1 MNGVTTVKKKIL
13 IVGGTGRIGLAVAR
27 DIAVHSDVHL
37 LLTGR
42 SREKGAA
49 VARSFDGRAEFR
61 PLDLQTATRQELID
75 LARQVDLVVQ
85 CTGPFR
91 TLPPNLLEAAIEAG
105 TNYVDVCDDAEATK
119 TRLTLHNQAQAAGV
133 TALIDTGTFPGID
146 NVLVADA
153 LARHPGAKDVRLYFL
168 CAGSGDG
175 GFGVLETTFIAVS
188 RPYRQLRDGKWETV
202 PSYRGR
208 ETVDFG
214 PMMGHHTVYNFEV
227 PELWSLAHTFPQ
239 LETCTSKFGTRPAI
253 WNWATT
259 ALASAPEH
267 IRTNSEFL
275 HNGVRFMLPIV
286 HWVDQWVGG
295 ALGIR
300 VEVHTP
306 TGADVTCF
314 YAPSTSEAVGWAT
327 GTAALM
333 VLNGEIDDAGV
344 LLPETHIPP
353 QLYINRLVERGG
365 TVTHFEHQAP
375 ATDLSPFDTPGTAS

>member
-1 MNGVTTVKKKIL
+1 MPKKIL
-13 IVGGTGRIGLAVAR
+13 IVGGTGRIGLAVAG
-27 DIAVHSDVHL
+27 DIAAHSDAHL

-42 SREKGAA
+42 NREKGTA
-49 VARSFDGRAEFR
+49 VAEGFNGRAEFL
-61 PLDLQTATRQELID
+61 PLDLNSVTGRDLID

-91 TLPPNLLEAAIEAG
+91 TLPPSLLEAAIAAG

-119 TRLTLHNQAQAAGV
+119 TRLTFHKKAQEAGI

-153 LARHPGAKDVRLYFL
+153 LARYPEAKDVRLYFL

-188 RPYRQLRDGKWETV
+188 RPYLQLHQGRWEST

-208 ETVDFG
+208 QTVDFG
-214 PMMGHHTVYNFEV
+214 PPIGRCPVYNFEV

-259 ALASAPEH
+259 ALASAPKRV
-267 IRTNSEFL
+267 RTNREFL

-286 HWVDQWVGG
+286 HWIDRWVGG
-295 ALGIR
+295 ELGIR
-300 VEVHTP
+300 VEVRTP
-306 TGADVTCF
+306 LVQDVTCF

-327 GTAALM
+327 GVAALM
-333 VLNGEIDDAGV
+333 VLNGEISDTGV

-365 TVTHFEHQAP
+365 TLTHFENKPMNMEQ
-375 ATDLSPFDTPGTAS
+375 